1 MHRHLTLIFFNNNS
15 LYYNNITYYYST
27 WIYFVIKKK
36 MVNDRC
42 LCPVAA
48 STHQVGAPSLSA
60 SLSAMIRW
68 FVDGSLLIGKS
79 HMQSGWEAA
88 VSLVNASPADSTA
101 WQATGR
107 IWTQA
112 PGYKH
117 TQSGKELYI
126 RLILLKLF
134 TLWKFHI

>member
-1 MHRHLTLIFFNNNS
+1 
-15 LYYNNITYYYST
+15 
-27 WIYFVIKKK
+27 
-36 MVNDRC
+36 MVNNRC

-126 RLILLKLF
+126 WLILLKLF
-134 TLWKFHI
+134 TLRYMHIFGGLYQKQTMLWTNQEKGFIFCFML

>member
-1 MHRHLTLIFFNNNS
+1 
-15 LYYNNITYYYST
+15 
-27 WIYFVIKKK
+27 

-48 STHQVGAPSLSA
+48 STHQVGAP

-117 TQSGKELYI
+117 TQSGEELYI

-134 TLWKFHI
+134 TLWKFHIEIHAYFWRFISKANNALNQPRNGFYFCFML

>member
-1 MHRHLTLIFFNNNS
+1 
-15 LYYNNITYYYST
+15 
-27 WIYFVIKKK
+27 

-117 TQSGKELYI
+117 TQSEWLRFPVEEFHANGGKKIIQINTKPNQNYSEPI
-126 RLILLKLF
+126 
-134 TLWKFHI
+134 